1 MKKAAAK
8 IKKYNTGTYI
18 IGISVFALIAILI
31 VIIDFNRLFTKPEN
45 LNKRV
50 KNGFKPAAGE
60 YVSIDIRQKDIMY
73 GYAEAD
79 YKLYGVIPSG
89 REYYYIIQLS
99 NGGYISVSVR
109 KNMAAKLDSLRK
121 NGGETI
127 VLKGVLEKM
136 NTEIQD
142 YYSRTLSAYGIGD
155 EGGVT
160 IYNLTVDSTDSL
172 FSAWL
177 LIGISIVFALF
188 FTLMLVRS
196 IRFKKE
202 NKDGAVEQ
210 DDAEED
216 E

>member
-60 YVSIDIRQKDIMY
+60 YVSIDIRQKDIKY

-109 KNMAAKLDSLRK
+109 KKMAAKFDSLRK

>member
-1 MKKAAAK
+1 MKKAAAR

-210 DDAEED
+210 DGAEED

>member
-210 DDAEED
+210 DDAEKD

>member
-210 DDAEED
+210 DGAEED

>member
-142 YYSRTLSAYGIGD
+142 YYSRIINLGSA
-155 EGGVT
+155 
-160 IYNLTVDSTDSL
+160 
-172 FSAWL
+172 
-177 LIGISIVFALF
+177 ALQP
-188 FTLMLVRS
+188 
-196 IRFKKE
+196 IKK
-202 NKDGAVEQ
+202 
-210 DDAEED
+210 
-216 E
+216 

>member
-188 FTLMLVRS
+188 FTFMLVRS

>member
-50 KNGFKPAAGE
+50 KNGFKPASGE

-210 DDAEED
+210 DDAEE
-216 E
+216 EE

>member
-196 IRFKKE
+196 VKFKKE

>member
-60 YVSIDIRQKDIMY
+60 CVSIDIRQKDIMY

>member
-99 NGGYISVSVR
+99 NGGYISDSVR

-210 DDAEED
+210 DDAEKD